1 MKSLPPPFF
10 PLPNF
15 FSVKRKGQPGVSKKN
30 L

>member
-1 MKSLPPPFF
+1 MKSLPPFF